1 MLDGQSVTL
10 NGLKWTKVDGGGLKN
25 ETFRFTLSAR
35 RQRAIG
41 ISLQKWAVEIG
52 ETLSYKAEMTG
63 ADIKKL
69 REALGLSQRKFA
81 KILEVSNM
89 TISRA
94 EVEGPSRALVLIIER
109 AQATGLLRLSDKKIK
124 PE

>member
-1 MLDGQSVTL
+1 
-10 NGLKWTKVDGGGLKN
+10 
-25 ETFRFTLSAR
+25 
-35 RQRAIG
+35 
-41 ISLQKWAVEIG
+41 
-52 ETLSYKAEMTG
+52 MTG
-63 ADIKKL
+63 ADVKKL

-94 EVEGPSRALVLIIER
+94 EVEGPSRGLVLIIER
-109 AQATGLLRLSDKKIK
+109 AQATGLLKLSDRKIK